1 LHFSSDT
8 CEDPDVPRKTSCLQ
22 QCPIARSLERAGDWW
37 TILILRECFYGL
49 TRFDEIKASLGVAP
63 NLLTQRLASLVE
75 DGLLERRRYSEKPAR
90 DEYILTR
97 RGRDFHP
104 VLLALLAWGNRHFAP
119 EGPSVQLVDVE
130 SGLPV
135 EPVLVDKAT
144 GARIT
149 GPRFALV
156 AGAAA
161 DGEMRQRLSERGSV
175 PFRGAASKRA

>member
-1 LHFSSDT
+1 M
-8 CEDPDVPRKTSCLQ
+8 PRKTRCLQ

-63 NLLTQRLASLVE
+63 NLLTQRLAALVE

-90 DEYILTR
+90 DEYLLTR

-119 EGPSVQLVDVE
+119 EGPSVQLVDIE

-135 EPVLVDKAT
+135 EAVLVDKAT
-144 GARIT
+144 GARIA

-161 DGEMRQRLSERGSV
+161 DEEMRHRLSERGSV
-175 PFRGAASKRA
+175 PFRSAATKRA